1 MVFTYDPEMTQQV
14 MHIYQVIRSQIGD
27 EAIKGPLWYCGLSEG
42 QLAAANGLKRALGD
56 DILQC
61 STHRSHRL
69 LAKLGIV
76 PRPPPS
82 GLNRLLQMSRGN
94 DVAFLWFLMEMYYK
108 TTNHAVIYE
117 LNERIIMSAIFWLD
131 LFPTLSELER
141 VLPLPNESVAI
152 RMKQDQ
158 VKVGRFKSSQTKLM
172 NDLNKELAQIQ
183 SKSKHVHSPYFEKIL
198 LPIPRQRRH
207 FVHRPKQPIPLP
219 TVEPRSMHHSFKS
232 RWFGKYTFNH
242 SERVARSVLNKEVE
256 NILCK
261 LKSKKRPSADLTS
274 LCGHHKFINQ
284 MEQSLS
290 DNLAMIKRDLYNRF
304 LDVDFKRRENTRRRV
319 LEDLDRM
326 SERYLAE
333 FRALAKKERVAAI
346 RKRLIMDPC
355 DPGFIYLSKDDIDRM
370 EDDNL
375 CRIID
380 SRLGIHLP
388 DKCVPPSV
396 VDNSPNE
403 LELKQVQECQCAQSC
418 DEIRPRKDGQ
428 RGSELRWSD
437 NGVEREKVQT
447 QERSRRQCCCGSKY
461 FELSPDA
468 GFHKFNYRKL
478 FDAFKDEEK
487 EEQEQRIKSAII
499 KALKDDADELEEI
512 PEDRKCEINTLVDR
526 LVKRRF
532 KEGTDLFEK
541 EYQKAHWNSLKS
553 DAANRI
559 DLGYTYYDADDLD
572 LMRDLLRR
580 GLDRVAHDKRFVL
593 PTLPEVHHVPLLL
606 EWIRARYG
614 KRYSQLECKRNYKQA
629 NVVMN
634 NVMHMMKNNFVQ
646 MKRLRT
652 MGLNGKATG
661 FPAHNANRTI
671 LKKHWNKYSK
681 QFYLS
686 FLEMGRIFY
695 SAMGGH
701 QNTLTNKIY
710 FTYMPSQFRDW

>member
-1 MVFTYDPEMTQQV
+1 MVFTYDAEMTQQV

-27 EAIKGPLWYCGLSEG
+27 EAIKRPLWYCGLSDG

-69 LAKLGIV
+69 LVKLGIV
-76 PRPPPS
+76 PRPPSS

-108 TTNHAVIYE
+108 TTNHEVIYE

-141 VLPLPNESVAI
+141 VLPLPDETVAI
-152 RMKQDQ
+152 RLKQDQ
-158 VKVGRFKSSQTKLM
+158 GKVGRYKSSQTRLM
-172 NDLNKELAQIQ
+172 NELNKELAQIQ
-183 SKSKHVHSPYFEKIL
+183 SKSMHLNSPYFEKIL

-219 TVEPRSMHHSFKS
+219 TVEPQLMHQSLKS
-232 RWFGKYTFNH
+232 RWFGNYTFNQ
-242 SERVARSVLNKEVE
+242 SERVARSVLNREVE
-256 NILCK
+256 NILCS
-261 LKSKKRPSADLTS
+261 LKSKKRPSADFTS
-274 LCGHHKFINQ
+274 LCGHHKFICQ

-290 DNLAMIKRDLYNRF
+290 SNLAKVKRELYRRF
-304 LDVDFKRRENTRRRV
+304 MDVDFKRRENTRRRV

-333 FRALAKKERVAAI
+333 FRELTKKERDTAI

-355 DPGFIYLSKDDIDRM
+355 DPGFIYLSKDDIERT

-375 CRIID
+375 CGIID
-380 SRLGIHLP
+380 SRVGIHLP
-388 DKCVPPSV
+388 DKCVPPTV

-403 LELKQVQECQCAQSC
+403 LERLCAQSC
-418 DEIRPRKDGQ
+418 DEKRPQKDGQ
-428 RGSELRWSD
+428 RDSELRWAD
-437 NGVEREKVQT
+437 TGMEREKVQT
-447 QERSRRQCCCGSKY
+447 QERSRCQCCCGSKY

-468 GFHKFNYRKL
+468 WFHKFNYHKV
-478 FDAFKDEEK
+478 FDELKD
-487 EEQEQRIKSAII
+487 EQEQRIKLAVI
-499 KALKDDADELEEI
+499 KALKDDVVDELEEMS
-512 PEDRKCEINTLVDR
+512 EDRNCESVDALVDR
-526 LVKRRF
+526 FAKRRF
-532 KEGTDLFEK
+532 KEGTDLFDK
-541 EYQKAHWNSLKS
+541 EYQKALWNSLKS
-553 DAANRI
+553 DEPNRI
-559 DLGYTYYDADDLD
+559 DLGCTYYDADDLD

-580 GLDRVAHDKRFVL
+580 GLDLVAQDQRFVL

-614 KRYSQLECKRNYKQA
+614 KRYSQLECRRKYNQA
-629 NVVMN
+629 KIVMK
-634 NVMHMMKNNFVQ
+634 NVMHLLNKNFVQ

-652 MGLNGKATG
+652 LALNGKAAA
-661 FPAHNANRTI
+661 FPAHNANRKL

-695 SAMGGH
+695 FAMGGH
-701 QNTLTNKIY
+701 QNTPTNKIY
-710 FTYMPSQFRDW
+710 FTYMPSQFRDV